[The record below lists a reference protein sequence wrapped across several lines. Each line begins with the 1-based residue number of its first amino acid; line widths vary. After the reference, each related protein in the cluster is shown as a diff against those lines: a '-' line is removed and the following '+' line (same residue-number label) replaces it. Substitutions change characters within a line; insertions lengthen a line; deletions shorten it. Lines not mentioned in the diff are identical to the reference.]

1 MLYIAIVMYN
11 KKIADVLSRYSANRL
26 LERHGEDKTHIIM
39 VDNSETQLNDDDE
52 LKDFIAKHGIAYIHN
67 GKNLGLSKAY
77 NQALEY
83 ALHDSEDPNRDF
95 LMLLDDDTDLT
106 YPYMHEIYA
115 AYKEASGGAGNEAS
129 NETSK
134 EASNEAS
141 LPENSAEDKLE
152 KKINVITGLIESG
165 GRPMSPI
172 YRFSFSYSE
181 KNCITTPGTYENI
194 CCISSGMAVRLS
206 ALEKVGGFEES
217 LFLDMIDYTLMYQ
230 LNRRKFNNVQVV
242 NAKLEQSFSGRQLKP
257 RREVMARYNIYC
269 KDFTRYCEIT
279 RRGRLYAKLHLLK
292 RRISLEKSIEK

>member
-39 VDNSETQLNDDDE
+39 VDNSETQLNDDEE

-83 ALHDSEDPNRDF
+83 ALHDSSNPCQDF
-95 LMLLDDDTDLT
+95 LMLLDDDTDIT
-106 YPYMHEIYA
+106 YPYLHELYA
-115 AYKEASGGAGNEAS
+115 AYK
-129 NETSK
+129 
-134 EASNEAS
+134 EAS

-152 KKINVITGLIESG
+152 EKINVITGLIESG

-172 YRFSFSYSE
+172 YKFKFSYSE
-181 KNCITTPGTYENI
+181 KNCITAPGTYENI
-194 CCISSGMAVRLS
+194 CCISSGMAVRLA
-206 ALEKVGGFEES
+206 ALEKVGGFEET

-230 LNRRKFNNVQVV
+230 LNRRKFNNVKVV

-257 RREVMARYNIYC
+257 RREVMARYQIYC

-279 RRGRLYAKLHLLK
+279 SRGGLYAKLHLLK
-292 RRISLEKSIEK
+292 RRISLERTIEKR

>member
-115 AYKEASGGAGNEAS
+115 AYKEAS
-129 NETSK
+129 
-134 EASNEAS
+134 

-172 YRFSFSYSE
+172 YRFRFSYSE

>member
-83 ALHDSEDPNRDF
+83 ALHDSEDPNWDF

-115 AYKEASGGAGNEAS
+115 AYK
-129 NETSK
+129 
-134 EASNEAS
+134 EAS

-172 YRFSFSYSE
+172 YRFRFSYSE